1 MQVLNSRR
9 RESLAF
15 FAFIT
20 PWLVGLIG
28 LTLGPIFASLYL
40 SFTDWNLF
48 QPPHWVGLANYKTLL
63 TKTPLFWEA
72 LWNTAYYAVISVP
85 LGILIALVLA
95 VLLNQRVVLRRWFR
109 TAFYLPSTIPVVAVV
124 MLWSWLLAPSGLFNE
139 FLGLFGIHGPAWLI
153 DNAWI
158 KPGLIIMSLWG
169 AGGGTVLFLAG
180 LRGIPS
186 YLYEAAELDGARSWS
201 KFWRITLPQ
210 LSPIILF
217 NLINGII
224 GAMQV
229 FTQVYIIGEN
239 NASTM
244 MVPYLFKEAFQ
255 YYQMGM
261 ASAIAWLL
269 FIIIIVLTLIILKW
283 SSVWVYYEGEVRK

>member
-180 LRGIPS
+180 LQGIPS
-186 YLYEAAELDGARSWS
+186 YLYEAAELGGASSWS

>member
-180 LRGIPS
+180 LQGIPS